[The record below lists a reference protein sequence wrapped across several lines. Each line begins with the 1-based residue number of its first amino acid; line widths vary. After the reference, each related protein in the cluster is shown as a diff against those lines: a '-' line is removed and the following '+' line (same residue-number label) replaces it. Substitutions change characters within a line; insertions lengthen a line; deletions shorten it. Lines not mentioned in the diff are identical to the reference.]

1 MQCFL
6 PYADFTKTFRCLDY
20 KRLGNQRMESSIL
33 LQSITVGNGWSFHP
47 ASRMWKNYSNA
58 LSLYLN
64 MCIKEWI
71 NRGYKNN
78 MKLIEIEK
86 DSVSLPPWMGD
97 ERLHSSHRAS
107 LLYKNP
113 IYYGQFGWKEEPR
126 INYFWPVKNT
136 SRVKT

>member
-1 MQCFL
+1 
-6 PYADFTKTFRCLDY
+6 
-20 KRLGNQRMESSIL
+20 MESSIL